1 MGSLLLR
8 LTVKMLAN
16 ILLPVDSLQFLSLNK
31 IVFSDHEYG
40 FDWKEDLPSSSY
52 YKLNTEIDSSKFGL
66 TGSRVSTEYANPNW
80 DLERNSA
87 SILEI

>member
-16 ILLPVDSLQFLSLNK
+16 ILLPVDSLLFLSLNK

>member
-66 TGSRVSTEYANPNW
+66 TGCRVSTEYANPNW

>member
-1 MGSLLLR
+1 
-8 LTVKMLAN
+8 MLAN

-66 TGSRVSTEYANPNW
+66 TGCRVSTEYANPNW